1 MSYHRCG
8 SYLLLIIFNE
18 RVKSLLLID
27 RARAIF
33 RLTALC
39 ESIAFLGI
47 LLLSSSFFFLLL
59 SSFLLFALPT
69 VYPRLVETFL
79 IAYILYLISTQLKLN
94 KKTFGHGWD

>member
-1 MSYHRCG
+1 M
-8 SYLLLIIFNE
+8 E
-18 RVKSLLLID
+18 
-27 RARAIF
+27 
-33 RLTALC
+33 TALC

-47 LLLSSSFFFLLL
+47 LPLLLLLLLLL

-69 VYPRLVETFL
+69 VYPRLVEAFL